1 VAAEIATMVTT
12 EQLDGLRMMS
22 VDPVDIVVSPKA
34 LALALVMPLLSGLFI
49 LFAVFGGY
57 TIAVGM
63 LGVDP
68 GSFMTSMEGAIDFRQ
83 DVVVSLIKASIFGVL
98 TGLIATYRGSI
109 SERSAAGVS
118 AATTDTVVI
127 SSVVI
132 LIFDF
137 FISGFWGT

>member
-1 VAAEIATMVTT
+1 
-12 EQLDGLRMMS
+12 MS
-22 VDPVDIVVSPKA
+22 IDPVDIVVSTKA
-34 LALALVMPLLSGLFI
+34 LSLALVMPLLSGLFI
-49 LFAVFGGY
+49 VFAVFGGY

-83 DVVVSLIKASIFGVL
+83 DVTVSLVKASTFGAL

-127 SSVVI
+127 ASVVI

-137 FISGFWGT
+137 FISGLWGI